1 MEVQF
6 MFKVGDSLVYPT
18 QGLAIVEAIEL
29 KEIMGSPSRFYVLRM
44 INRNMSVMVP
54 TENAEKIGLRTTIL
68 PSDVDRVFEV
78 LASEPVEHK
87 SSYWHHR
94 YNDNYQKLKSG
105 CIFQTA
111 EVIRDLNSL
120 RERKK
125 LAVKETRM
133 IDNAKQLLV
142 NEIAYAR
149 GIEVEAAQARVD
161 ESLLQEH
168 QPA

>member
-1 MEVQF
+1 
-6 MFKVGDSLVYPT
+6 MFKVGESLVYPT
-18 QGLAIVEAIEL
+18 QGLAVVEAIET
-29 KEIMGSPSRFYVLRM
+29 KEIMGSPQKFYVLRM
-44 INRNMSVMVP
+44 INRNMSVLVP
-54 TENAEKIGLRTTIL
+54 TDNAEKIGLRTIIVKAE
-68 PSDVDRVFEV
+68 VDKVLEV
-78 LASEPVEHK
+78 LSSDPVEHK

-149 GIEVEAAQARVD
+149 KIEVEEAQALVD
-161 ESLLQEH
+161 SSLTH
-168 QPA
+168 QPQPV

>member
-1 MEVQF
+1 
-6 MFKVGDSLVYPT
+6 MFKVGESLVYPT
-18 QGLAIVEAIEL
+18 QGLAVVEAIEIKQIGGGL
-29 KEIMGSPSRFYVLRM
+29 SQFYVLRM

-54 TENAEKIGLRTTIL
+54 TDNAEKIGLRNTIS
-68 PSDVDRVFEV
+68 PQEVDRVLAV
-78 LASEPVEHK
+78 LGSEPVEHK

-133 IDNAKQLLV
+133 IDNAKQLLI
-142 NEIAYAR
+142 NEIAFAR
-149 GIEVEAAQARVD
+149 GIEVEAAQELVEDA
-161 ESLLQEH
+161 LTHQH

>member
-1 MEVQF
+1 
-6 MFKVGDSLVYPT
+6 MFKVGESLVYPT
-18 QGLAIVEAIEL
+18 QGLAVVEAIET
-29 KEIMGSPSRFYVLRM
+29 KEIMGSPNRFYVLRM
-44 INRNMSVMVP
+44 INRNMSVLVP
-54 TENAEKIGLRTTIL
+54 TDNAEKIGLRTIIVRAE
-68 PSDVDRVFEV
+68 VDKVLEV
-78 LASEPVEHK
+78 LSSDPVEHK

-149 GIEVEAAQARVD
+149 RIEVEEAQGLVD
-161 ESLLQEH
+161 IALTH
-168 QPA
+168 QTTPA

>member
-1 MEVQF
+1 
-6 MFKVGDSLVYPT
+6 MFTVGESLVYPT
-18 QGLAIVEAIEL
+18 QGLATVEAIEN
-29 KEIMGSPSRFYVLRM
+29 KEIMGAPAQFYVLRM

-54 TENAEKIGLRTTIL
+54 TDNAEKIGLRTIIL
-68 PSDVDRVFEV
+68 PHEVDKVLDV

-105 CIFQTA
+105 CIYQTA

-149 GIEVEAAQARVD
+149 GIDVDKAQALID
-161 ESLLQEH
+161 DSLTHEP

>member
-1 MEVQF
+1 

-18 QGLAIVEAIEL
+18 QGLAKVEAIEE
-29 KEIMGSPSRFYVLRM
+29 KQIAGSPRRVYVLKM
-44 INRNMSVMVP
+44 LSRNMSVMVP
-54 TENAEKIGLRTTIL
+54 TDNAKKIGLRNIID
-68 PSDVDRVFEV
+68 PCEVDKVLEV

-94 YNDNYQKLKSG
+94 YNDNYQKLKTG
-105 CIFQTA
+105 CIYQTA

-133 IDNAKQLLV
+133 IDNAKQLIIS
-142 NEIAYAR
+142 EIAYAR
-149 GIEVEAAQARVD
+149 ESEQDKAQLMVEEA
-161 ESLLQEH
+161 LLHTH
-168 QPA
+168 QPV

>member
-1 MEVQF
+1 
-6 MFKVGDSLVYPT
+6 MFKVGESLVYPT
-18 QGLAIVEAIEL
+18 QGLAVVEAIET
-29 KEIMGSPSRFYVLRM
+29 KEIMGSPSKFYVLRM
-44 INRNMSVMVP
+44 INRNMSVP
-54 TENAEKIGLRTTIL
+54 TDNAEKIGLRPIIVR
-68 PSDVDRVFEV
+68 SEVDKVLEV
-78 LASEPVEHK
+78 LSSDPVEHK

-149 GIEVEAAQARVD
+149 RIEVEDAQGLVD
-161 ESLLQEH
+161 VALTHLH
-168 QPA
+168 QPV

>member
-1 MEVQF
+1 
-6 MFKVGDSLVYPT
+6 MFKVGESLVYPT
-18 QGLAIVEAIEL
+18 QGLAVVEAIET
-29 KEIMGSPSRFYVLRM
+29 KEIMGSPSKFYVLRM
-44 INRNMSVMVP
+44 INRNMSVLVP
-54 TENAEKIGLRTTIL
+54 TDNAEKIGLRPIIVR
-68 PSDVDRVFEV
+68 SEVDKVLEV
-78 LASEPVEHK
+78 LSSDPVEHK

-149 GIEVEAAQARVD
+149 RIEVEDAQGLVD
-161 ESLLQEH
+161 VALTHLH
-168 QPA
+168 QPV

>member
-1 MEVQF
+1 
-6 MFKVGDSLVYPT
+6 MFNVGDSLVYPT
-18 QGLAIVEAIEL
+18 QGLAKVEAIEI
-29 KEIMGSPSRFYVLRM
+29 KEIMGKPAQFYVLRM

-54 TENAEKIGLRTTIL
+54 TDNAEKIGLRTIIVS
-68 PSDVDRVFEV
+68 PDVDKVLEV
-78 LASEPVEHK
+78 LSSDPVEHK

-149 GIEVEAAQARVD
+149 SIEVDDAQGLVD
-161 ESLLQEH
+161 VALTHQH